1 MLELIGTIAVITS
14 VLVFAWQARE
24 LAKQSRI
31 ANQVAG
37 AETNRELLLMFR
49 DVHRVFIDHPGLWP
63 QFYDQVA
70 EPPNAEDEVRLRVV
84 AEMYAD
90 ALQVALETV
99 NRLASYERYADAW
112 RAYISSM
119 LSSSQV
125 LRRVP
130 REHPEGWPEL
140 AAMVQAF
147 DASHAPADPPA
158 IAHAKLSDH

>member
-1 MLELIGTIAVITS
+1 MLELIGTVAVIAS

-24 LAKQSRI
+24 LARQSRI

-63 QFYDQVA
+63 QFYDQAA
-70 EPPNAEDEVRLRVV
+70 EPPSAEDEVRLRVV

-112 RAYISSM
+112 REYINTM
-119 LSSSQV
+119 LASSQA
-125 LRRVP
+125 LRKVP
-130 REHPEGWPEL
+130 RDHPEGWPEL
-140 AAMVQAF
+140 AVMVQAY
-147 DASHAPADPPA
+147 DASHPSRSAAAELAD
-158 IAHAKLSDH
+158 HGH

>member
-1 MLELIGTIAVITS
+1 VLELVGTIAVITS

-31 ANQVAG
+31 ANEVAG

-63 QFYDQVA
+63 QFYDQAVQ
-70 EPPNAEDEVRLRVV
+70 PPNADDEVRLRIV

-90 ALQVALETV
+90 ALQVALESV

-112 RAYISSM
+112 RAYIGSM
-119 LSSSQV
+119 LASSQA

-130 REHPEGWPEL
+130 RDHPEGWPEL
-140 AAMVQAF
+140 AAMVKAYE
-147 DASHAPADPPA
+147 ASQPPA
-158 IAHAKLSDH
+158 PPRATVDAQLPDH